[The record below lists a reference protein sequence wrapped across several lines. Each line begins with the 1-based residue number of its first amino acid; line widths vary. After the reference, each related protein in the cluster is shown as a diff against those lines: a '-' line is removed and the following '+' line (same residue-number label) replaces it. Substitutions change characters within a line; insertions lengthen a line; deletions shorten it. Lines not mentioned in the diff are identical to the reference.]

1 MYLKNSRKYPN
12 IKKWAGGGR
21 GGGWNTLSC
30 CQTVAKCLVL
40 QGNENVLEFS
50 SVCLIVFYRVF

>member
-1 MYLKNSRKYPN
+1 MYLKYSRKYPN

-21 GGGWNTLSC
+21 WNTLSC
-30 CQTVAKCLVL
+30 CQTVAKCFVL
-40 QGNENVLEFS
+40 QGNEIVLEFS